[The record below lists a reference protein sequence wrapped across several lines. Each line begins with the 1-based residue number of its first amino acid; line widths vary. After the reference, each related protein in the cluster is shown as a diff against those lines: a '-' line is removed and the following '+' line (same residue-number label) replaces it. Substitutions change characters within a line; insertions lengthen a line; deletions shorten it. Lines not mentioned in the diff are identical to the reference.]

1 MPIIKERLEEVVRR
15 LSSTPSELDPFIIL
29 AVVAEEYGR
38 SLDKCGQQLDARDRI
53 ISEKTGHPL
62 HISLKPSSNASAKE
76 FASLKKEAHTLEGDI
91 ICFDRMAAFLV
102 DWMEFLEKQHNVLNN
117 LRLEPDADTTAS
129 DLVAHSLRRSASI
142 CHGRLLF
149 LRILTGMIKVQL
161 QVVRRDPSSYH
172 ATSIQESSTDD
183 QFRSRA

>member
-1 MPIIKERLEEVVRR
+1 MPMIRERLEEVVRR

-38 SLDKCGQQLDARDRI
+38 SLDECARQLDARDRI

-62 HISLKPSSNASAKE
+62 HISPTPSSKASNKE
-76 FASLKKEAHTLEGDI
+76 FASLKKDAHMLEGDI
-91 ICFDRMAAFLV
+91 ICFDRMAAFQV
-102 DWMEFLEKQHNVLNN
+102 GWTEFLVQQHQVLNN

-142 CHGRLLF
+142 CHGRVLYQ
-149 LRILTGMIKVQL
+149 RILIGMIKVQL
-161 QVVRRDPSSYH
+161 QVVRRDLSSYR